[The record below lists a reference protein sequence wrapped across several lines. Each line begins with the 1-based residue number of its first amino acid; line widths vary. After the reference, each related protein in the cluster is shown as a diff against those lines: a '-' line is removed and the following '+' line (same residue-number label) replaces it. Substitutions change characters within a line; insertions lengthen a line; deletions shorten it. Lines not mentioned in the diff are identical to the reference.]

1 MMTLLTTFVFSASV
15 LLVIGLTALML
26 VRCPRRR
33 RFVAEEAATV
43 TGACGDTM
51 MLQFS
56 VKKGRI
62 VDTAFKSKGCA
73 KQVIRRHKWSE
84 RKRSAIKRKG

>member
-1 MMTLLTTFVFSASV
+1 MVRNEHTKMMTLLTTFVFSASV

-56 VKKGRI
+56 VKKGMAE
-62 VDTAFKSKGCA
+62 TPFP
-73 KQVIRRHKWSE
+73 
-84 RKRSAIKRKG
+84 